1 VRACWP
7 GVVAA
12 VQVAPA
18 SASGLEVAPE
28 VLEGATGQVLGDRN
42 SWSPLRREQVAP
54 AGIAFLTPYRK
65 RQDDPDPDGSRV
77 LTRVRWRVETVAAQF
92 VKRYHLKRLWARDTW
107 HLTSRMLRKGLRY
120 TLAVFLCLAVCGDA
134 R

>member
-65 RQDDPDPDGSRV
+65 RQDDPDPAGSRV
-77 LTRVRWRVETVAAQF
+77 MTRVRWRVETVAAQF

-107 HLTSRMLRKGLRY
+107 HLTSRMLRKGLR
-120 TLAVFLCLAVCGDA
+120 
-134 R
+134 